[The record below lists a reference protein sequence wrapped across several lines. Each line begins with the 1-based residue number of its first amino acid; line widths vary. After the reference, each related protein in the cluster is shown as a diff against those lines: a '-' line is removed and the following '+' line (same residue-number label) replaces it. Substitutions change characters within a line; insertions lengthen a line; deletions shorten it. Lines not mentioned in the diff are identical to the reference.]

1 MNDFREHLRESL
13 STDSVFKEE
22 WDTQATER
30 EVMKQIVAAR
40 IEAGMSQTDLA
51 KACGMRPANLCRLEN
66 GNGNPSIAT
75 LDRIARGLGRKLE
88 ISLI

>member
-1 MNDFREHLRESL
+1 MNDFREHLQESL

>member
-1 MNDFREHLRESL
+1 MNDFREHLQESL

-75 LDRIARGLGRKLE
+75 LDRIARGLV
-88 ISLI
+88 S